1 MAITIMAMNIMAIT
15 IMTMIIMAIYIIH
28 GTKYHDNKY
37 HGKHRADHAGHSLD
51 KSGSD
56 ESSQDYCELMISL
69 WRHVGDEL
77 EGERGVGYN

>member
-1 MAITIMAMNIMAIT
+1 MAITIMAINIMAIT

-37 HGKHRADHAGHSLD
+37 HGKHRGDHVGHSLD

-56 ESSQDYCELMISL
+56 ESSQDNCELMISL

-77 EGERGVGYN
+77 EGERGVGWV

>member
-1 MAITIMAMNIMAIT
+1 MAITIMAIN
-15 IMTMIIMAIYIIH
+15 IMAIYIMAYH

-37 HGKHRADHAGHSLD
+37 HGKHRGDHVGHSLD

>member
-1 MAITIMAMNIMAIT
+1 MAINIMAINIMAIT
-15 IMTMIIMAIYIIH
+15 IIH
-28 GTKYHDNKY
+28 GTKHHDNKYHGNDY

>member
-1 MAITIMAMNIMAIT
+1 MAINIMAINIMAIT
-15 IMTMIIMAIYIIH
+15 IMTMIIMAIVIIH
-28 GTKYHDNKY
+28 GTKHHDNKY

-56 ESSQDYCELMISL
+56 ESSQDNCELMISL